1 MSGQT
6 VKYNLKK
13 RLGRGFTFEELKVM
27 SPGSILHCMLPCEV
41 FYAAGAIDMCSEE
54 CGLLHEVLDAE
65 VLVVRKWPLQ
75 RGQCDAA
82 EGVSAWVG
90 CG

>member
-27 SPGSILHCMLPCEV
+27 SPGCILHCMT
-41 FYAAGAIDMCSEE
+41 
-54 CGLLHEVLDAE
+54 
-65 VLVVRKWPLQ
+65 PLQ
-75 RGQCDAA
+75 ILLCCR
-82 EGVSAWVG
+82 SK
-90 CG
+90 

>member
-27 SPGSILHCMLPCEV
+27 SPGSIHALYASLRRSFMLQEQLTCAV
-41 FYAAGAIDMCSEE
+41 RSV
-54 CGLLHEVLDAE
+54 GLLHEC
-65 VLVVRKWPLQ
+65 P
-75 RGQCDAA
+75 
-82 EGVSAWVG
+82 
-90 CG
+90 

>member
-27 SPGSILHCMLPCEV
+27 SPGCILHCMLPCGLS
-41 FYAAGAIDMCSEE
+41 YAAGAIGMCSEE
-54 CGLLHEVLDAE
+54 CGLLH
-65 VLVVRKWPLQ
+65 
-75 RGQCDAA
+75 
-82 EGVSAWVG
+82 GVIE
-90 CG
+90 C